1 MERGSA
7 PAVGRSG
14 QTDPAHPAEGR
25 VPRPSDVVE
34 LTASA
39 SVQFAGAQGLFFRI
53 SRVDL
58 RPTYV
63 GWVWLVGYTLDHR
76 GRASER
82 REVFVQ
88 VAGLRWR

>member
-1 MERGSA
+1 MEGDSA
-7 PAVGRSG
+7 QTVGPSSHVEPARPV
-14 QTDPAHPAEGR
+14 EGR
-25 VPRPSDVVE
+25 VPRPGDVVE

-39 SVQFAGAQGLFFRI
+39 SVQFAGAQGLCFRV